1 MTGVSGG
8 GFHVYSGSAAAGTGK
23 ISADGN
29 AGSIGPVGANDAV
42 AAPIYIG
49 DSPIAD
55 APLAGLLGEVIV
67 VPYDLAP
74 EDDMHKR
81 IVGYLAAKWGVQER
95 LASAHP
101 YRYTA
106 PVTGRTPVA
115 AQLVNR
121 GPAMIPRGP
130 SGSWYEANIFDP
142 RPMVDPFDATKLMMY
157 TTGQEAPVGSGTAS
171 IGLWRASKADF
182 VAWTINKSLPNPW
195 TFDRIVL
202 QKAAAGQWD
211 GKAGGVRLGS
221 VVYRGGV
228 FYLYY
233 ASQLDL
239 TEIGLATSPDG
250 VTFTRLASNPILSP
264 AAQDRVDGT
273 DVGDPFVIY
282 DDGLL
287 VSHRERCPAGLPL
300 CDLHGRQGLGE
311 ERRWRHTEPA
321 SPQSTDRVAPGPSS
335 WRVLLYGLRDG
346 RQPGRQDAVP
356 QLPRR
361 GGAVARSVHDQEAA
375 GSRAWCRSSDHGHAS
390 RRDAFPSRARRSGLS
405 LLAGCG
411 RSRAAVLQQPLGPL
425 RDAGRE
431 RAVMTRWQRRSTTDH
446 EVTGLV
452 STQRCTS
459 REVCVCSSATVSTTS
474 VR

>member
-8 GFHVYSGSAAAGTGK
+8 GFHVYSGSAAAGIGK

-29 AGSIGPVGANDAV
+29 AASIGPVGANDAV
-42 AAPIYIG
+42 GAPIYIG

-74 EDDMHKR
+74 ADDMHKR
-81 IVGYLAAKWGVQER
+81 IIGYLAAKWGVQQR
-95 LASAHP
+95 LAAAHP

-106 PVTGRTPVA
+106 PVTGRTPVP

-157 TTGQEAPVGSGTAS
+157 TTGQMAPVGSGTAS

-195 TFDRIVL
+195 TFDRIAL

-211 GKAGGVRLGS
+211 GKPGGVRLGS
-221 VVYRGGV
+221 VVYRAGV

-239 TEIGLATSPDG
+239 TKIGLATSPDG
-250 VTFTRLASNPILSP
+250 VIFTRLASNPILSP
-264 AAQDRVDGT
+264 AAQDRIDGT

-282 DDGLL
+282 DDGRWTM
-287 VSHRERCPAGLPL
+287 VYSYRTASDVLP
-300 CDLHGRQGLGE
+300 GYRY
-311 ERRWRHTEPA
+311 A
-321 SPQSTDRVAPGPSS
+321 ISTDGKAWVKSG
-335 WRVLLYGLRDG
+335 DG
-346 RQPGRQDAVP
+346 DILSR
-356 QLPRR
+356 PRR
-361 GGAVARSVHDQEAA
+361 GLQTESHQVLRRGGRYYMVFEMGGSPADKTPYRNFLAAAEQLKGPYTIKKLLVAERGAGAA
-375 GSRAWCRSSDHGHAS
+375 
-390 RRDAFPSRARRSGLS
+390 
-405 LLAGCG
+405 
-411 RSRAAVLQQPLGPL
+411 
-425 RDAGRE
+425 
-431 RAVMTRWQRRSTTDH
+431 TTDTLH
-446 EVTGLV
+446 VATPFLFALDGQGYLFWQGAGDLAQPYYNNRWDLFA
-452 STQRCTS
+452 TQVANALS
-459 REVCVCSSATVSTTS
+459 
-474 VR
+474 